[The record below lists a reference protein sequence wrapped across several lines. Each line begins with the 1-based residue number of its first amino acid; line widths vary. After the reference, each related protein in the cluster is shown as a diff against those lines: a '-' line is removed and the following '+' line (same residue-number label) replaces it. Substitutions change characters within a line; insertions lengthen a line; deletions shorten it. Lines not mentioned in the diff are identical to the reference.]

1 MLRDIVLILATIAA
15 TIAISFF
22 IQIVCPHE
30 TEAKEPVPILD
41 ASDKPDTHVCYIP
54 EGMREGL

>member
-30 TEAKEPVPILD
+30 TEANEPVPILD
-41 ASDKPDTHVCYIP
+41 AINKPDSHVCYIQ
-54 EGMREGL
+54 ENIR

>member
-15 TIAISFF
+15 TIEISLF

-30 TEAKEPVPILD
+30 TEANEPVPILD
-41 ASDKPDTHVCYIP
+41 ASDKT
-54 EGMREGL
+54 